1 MKEANKVK
9 FDNGW
14 LDGKQMD
21 FYKDWY
27 NQQLA
32 QDLSSKGSL
41 GLADMI
47 VKQLTP
53 KNPSLHPTN
62 LKANFHQEASSRVQG
77 NNDGQAVKTMTTANN
92 LALRPGNKNNVSAD

>member
-1 MKEANKVK
+1 MANIGKKANKVK

-53 KNPSLHPTN
+53 KNPSLHPTESRGSFLMKIR
-62 LKANFHQEASSRVQG
+62 LKIRW
-77 NNDGQAVKTMTTANN
+77 M
-92 LALRPGNKNNVSAD
+92 